1 MRIIAFIEDYKVIK
15 KILDW
20 LGIDEAKRDR
30 PLPKRLSATDLFEDF
45 SQDDYINADYLDF

>member
-20 LGIDEAKRDR
+20 LGIAQKRVLIKSIHC
-30 PLPKRLSATDLFEDF
+30 PEVMLIYCCVF
-45 SQDDYINADYLDF
+45 